1 MHHSPSDSSDRSNDL
16 LIEIIETLEA
26 CGIEEDTYQLHDY
39 VDLDALEQLLASP
52 NDNISVQFTVEGVQL
67 DVSPKS
73 VDVLGEDRSS
83 TTED

>member
-52 NDNISVQFTVEGVQL
+52 NDDISVQFTVEGVQL

>member
-1 MHHSPSDSSDRSNDL
+1 MRHSPSDSSDRSNDL
-16 LIEIIETLEA
+16 LIKIIETLEA

-52 NDNISVQFTVEGVQL
+52 NDDISVQFTVEGVQL